1 LPRRPRASAPST
13 ATTREPLED
22 DSPAAEPERGSPAP
36 AAGLPGTAAPAA
48 PPPPRGGLARTFTAF
63 RHRNFRIFWTGAFLS
78 NVGTWMQSVGQGW
91 LVLELTDSPLLL
103 GVTGF
108 AGSLPMLLLLLV
120 GGVYADRVDR
130 RRLLI
135 GLQLALMSFAL
146 VLGTI
151 TALGVVT
158 IEHVLGLA
166 LLTGTAFAFSAPAY
180 QAMISQIVPRQDLMN
195 AIAMN
200 STQFNASRVVGPALT
215 GFVVAVGGIA
225 LCFFANAASFL
236 ASILALAWLEV
247 RPIARAE
254 PAPLWRSFLAG
265 LHYVRGRPRV
275 KTLLVSVAGISVLAM
290 PYATMLPVFARDVLG
305 LGPAG
310 LGYLTAAAGLG
321 AVAGALSLAARS
333 PMPRRG
339 WNVIGGVVLTGV
351 TVAGF
356 ALSRSFPLSA
366 VFLFGVGF
374 AATSTVAL
382 CNTII
387 QELVTDQMRGR
398 VMSMFGLS
406 FMGTLPIGSL
416 AYGVAAKAIGAP
428 GAFTVGGIA
437 LVGVAALVAWLSPRL
452 RAFD

>member
-1 LPRRPRASAPST
+1 
-13 ATTREPLED
+13 
-22 DSPAAEPERGSPAP
+22 
-36 AAGLPGTAAPAA
+36 
-48 PPPPRGGLARTFTAF
+48 
-63 RHRNFRIFWTGAFLS
+63 
-78 NVGTWMQSVGQGW
+78 MQSVGQGW

-120 GGVYADRVDR
+120 GGVFADRVDR
-130 RRLLI
+130 RRLLM
-135 GLQLALMSFAL
+135 GLQLALMSFAV
-146 VLGTI
+146 VLGTV

-158 IEHVLGLA
+158 IGHVLGLA

-180 QAMISQIVPRQDLMN
+180 QAMISQIVPREDLMN

-215 GFVVAVGGIA
+215 GLVVAVGGIA

-247 RPIARAE
+247 RPVARAA
-254 PAPLWRSFLAG
+254 PAPLWESFLAG
-265 LHYVRGRPRV
+265 LDYVRGRPRV
-275 KTLLVSVAGISVLAM
+275 KTLLVCVAGISVLAM
-290 PYATMLPVFARDVLG
+290 PYATMLPIFARDVLG

-339 WNVIGGVVLTGV
+339 WNVIAGVALTGV
-351 TVAGF
+351 TVTGF
-356 ALSRSFPLSA
+356 ALSRTFVLSA
-366 VFLFGVGF
+366 GFLFGVGF

-387 QELVTDQMRGR
+387 QELVTDQVRGR
-398 VMSMFGLS
+398 VLSMFGLA

-416 AYGVAAKAIGAP
+416 AAGAGAKAIGAP
-428 GAFTVGGIA
+428 GAFTVGGLA